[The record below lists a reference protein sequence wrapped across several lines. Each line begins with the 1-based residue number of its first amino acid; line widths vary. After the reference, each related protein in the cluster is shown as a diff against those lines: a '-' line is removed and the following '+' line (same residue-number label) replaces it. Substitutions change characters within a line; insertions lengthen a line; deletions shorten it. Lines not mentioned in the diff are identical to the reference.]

1 MVARAGVDV
10 TEEVRV
16 FGKHTGRGWAG
27 ERGNPMLD
35 VLGSTCSEDIAKD
48 I

>member
-1 MVARAGVDV
+1 MIARAGVSA
-10 TEEVRV
+10 TEEVKV

-35 VLGSTCSEDIAKD
+35 VLGSTCSEYIARV